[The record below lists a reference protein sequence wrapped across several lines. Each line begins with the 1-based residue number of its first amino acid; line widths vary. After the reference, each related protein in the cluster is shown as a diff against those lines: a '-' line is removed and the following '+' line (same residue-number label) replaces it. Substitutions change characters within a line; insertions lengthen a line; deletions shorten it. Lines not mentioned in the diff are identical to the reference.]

1 MKKIEFINN
10 YQDKI
15 LNIIS
20 KNYPISYNT
29 ASKLLRNK
37 DIIVNN
43 ERIKENINLF
53 LGDKVTFYINEKDM
67 IVYTP
72 QIEYE
77 DENIII
83 AFKPRGIESEGK
95 DSFQTLLQNY
105 LNISLYAVHR
115 LDRNTNGLIIFAKNT
130 ESEKSLI
137 NAFKL
142 DKIEKYYL
150 AEVTGKITTK
160 EKTLTNY
167 LVKDSLNSLVKIY
180 NNEVKNSKKVI
191 IKYKLI
197 KSTPCSHLLEIELHG
212 GKTHQIRAQL
222 AFNKLPIIGDD
233 KYGDTNL
240 NKKFGK
246 KRQMLTCYKIVL
258 HIDANLSYLNNKE
271 VVLSNCK
278 NNLFVVN

>member
-10 YQDKI
+10 YQDKV

-37 DIIVNN
+37 DIIVND

-53 LGDKVTFYINEKDM
+53 LGDKITFFVNEKDM
-67 IVYTP
+67 IIYTP

-83 AFKPRGIESEGK
+83 AFKPRGIESEGNG
-95 DSFQTLLQNY
+95 SFQTLLQNA
-105 LNISLYAVHR
+105 LNINLYAVHR

-130 ESEKSLI
+130 ESEKTLI
-137 NAFKL
+137 NGFKY

-150 AEVTGKITTK
+150 AEVTGKIQAK

-167 LVKDSLNSLVKIY
+167 LVKDSTKSLVKIY
-180 NNEVKNSKKVI
+180 NNEVKNSKKII
-191 IKYKLI
+191 IKYKVI
-197 KSTPCSHLLEIELHG
+197 KSTPSSHLLEIELHG

-222 AFNKLPIIGDD
+222 AFNNLPIIGDD
-233 KYGDTNL
+233 KYGDTNI

-258 HIDANLSYLNNKE
+258 HLDDNLSYLNNKDI
-271 VVLSNCK
+271 VLSNCK
-278 NNLFVVN
+278 DKLFVVN